1 MGSLKSRGGTVL
13 YNNVGFMSRKFRKK
27 GLSIE
32 RDVEQ
37 LNDVILCWLVEL
49 VMLVDLEFE
58 NNWKIVC

>member
-1 MGSLKSRGGTVL
+1 
-13 YNNVGFMSRKFRKK
+13 MSRKFRKK